1 MPRGGSRE
9 RRRKEAIVRRLES
22 GESPA
27 DFDQKTRDKYPE
39 LFAPYLGRRVAALL
53 RSSRS
58 PSRSRS
64 RSTSVTRDLS
74 PSESLAPPPPY
85 PRAQRLIALD
95 LHNVVDQGVPF
106 DPRRPIPDSSIAAVR
121 KLLDFRF
128 VPWILTWIGSQGPQ
142 SQQRRVQAEASR
154 EYIASR
160 LGLVV
165 TKGSHP
171 RPNGIFLKVTDF
183 KTGVGGKA
191 HFCGQLRTFTLIDDN
206 FEICQDCE
214 SCGILAFQILGG
226 KKTKRYIPRNWVDPR
241 AQPCNTFPEAV
252 DYICS
257 LFDSSGGS
265 VELDSA
271 LESCWTRR
279 NLNQSWTLSEESAF
293 Q

>member
-9 RRRKEAIVRRLES
+9 RRRQEAIVRRLES
-22 GESPA
+22 GESPS
-27 DFDQKTRDKYPE
+27 DFEQKTRDKYPE

-64 RSTSVTRDLS
+64 RSASVTRS
-74 PSESLAPPPPY
+74 VSCSEPPVPPL
-85 PRAQRLIALD
+85 PIPGTQRHIALD

-106 DPRRPIPDSSIAAVR
+106 HPQRPIPDSSIAAIR
-121 KLLDFRF
+121 KLLEFRF

-142 SQQRRVQAEASR
+142 SHQRRVQAEASR
-154 EYIASR
+154 EYIASQ
-160 LGLVV
+160 LGLELER
-165 TKGSHP
+165 GSHP

-191 HFCGQLRTFTLIDDN
+191 HFCGQLRTFLILDDN

-226 KKTKRYIPRNWVDPR
+226 KKTQRYIPRNWVDPR

-257 LFDSSGGS
+257 LFDSSGRS
-265 VELDSA
+265 AELQSS
-271 LESCWTRR
+271 LESCWARR